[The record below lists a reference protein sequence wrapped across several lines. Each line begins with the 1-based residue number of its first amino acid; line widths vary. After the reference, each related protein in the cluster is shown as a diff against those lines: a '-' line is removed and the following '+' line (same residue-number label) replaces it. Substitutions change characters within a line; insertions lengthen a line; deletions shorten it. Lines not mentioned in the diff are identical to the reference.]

1 MSARRTPRPDPRP
14 RVRVRVREDS
24 ARRRTGGGFG
34 FRLDAPPGVRPL
46 SERAFAIAAGVVCVA
61 FAAVALAFILGPH
74 QLGDYMT
81 ETDFYGAYAQGA
93 RMVQSG
99 QLDPSRYGVIGPGYE
114 IALALVGFIV
124 RDLFFAAELLSFVSS
139 IAVLAL
145 WFVLLRRRANAMTG
159 FFAVLFIAVNAHF
172 LRHAYSAATDTLA
185 IALQAGAL
193 FALLAPRAARSGH
206 VPLVAPP
213 RAAPQREEAPAAAGA
228 AAPAPSDRRWLLAGI
243 LTALAFLTRYNAISL
258 VPASLIAILAGA
270 TAAPHRL
277 RAAALYCGG
286 FLLVVGPWMLYSVT
300 HGGSFALQL
309 HHNIAYEVFAKARG
323 IPWDD
328 YQRTMQPQFH
338 NLWDVIAKD
347 PKAVFSRMLFNS
359 WDHLRLDAI
368 HLLTVPLAVAAF
380 AGIVIGRGDG
390 ALRRLWPLWLTG
402 ALLFLTLVPVFYSER
417 YSLALL
423 PMYASLAALAFASP
437 QLAFVLGSGRLWL
450 KPLLAAIPLTSLIL
464 ASVKVQA
471 RMIDQLPI
479 EVLTAAKTL
488 RELRRPGDRVIA
500 RKSHIAYHGGVE
512 PLAFPFADSLETL
525 ARFTHQHKVRWIYFS
540 WPEAETRP
548 GLWYL
553 LDTAA
558 VVPGLTPR
566 VVTRPHPA
574 VLYEVGEEFGIRP
587 KWLEND
593 TLMIYHKLRAQLMV
607 DGGNPT
613 YLYNYAVIA
622 RSIGKLDDARG
633 ALERLLTR
641 TPADAEALAL
651 LGDILLVQNDP
662 ARAGRVFD
670 RLLAVDPTN
679 PLGGLGRGWALILQG
694 RDGDA
699 ARAWRPLI
707 GAATDYGT
715 LARMVELYTSLG
727 DQASEVAARSRILQL
742 GGAR

>member
-1 MSARRTPRPDPRP
+1 MRARP
-14 RVRVRVREDS
+14 
-24 ARRRTGGGFG
+24 GGGSG
-34 FRLDAPPGVRPL
+34 FHLDAPSGVRPL
-46 SERAFAIAAGVVCVA
+46 SERAFAIAAGVVGAA
-61 FAAVALAFILGPH
+61 FAVVALYFVFGPH

-81 ETDFYGAYAQGA
+81 ETDFYGAYSQGA

-114 IALALVGFIV
+114 IALALAGFVV
-124 RDLFFAAELLSFVSS
+124 RDLFLAAELLSFASS

-159 FFAVLFIAVNAHF
+159 FFAVLFIAANAHF
-172 LRHAYSAATDTLA
+172 LRHAYSAATDTFA

-193 FALLAPRAARSGH
+193 FALLAPRGARGSVDSSTATAPNSD
-206 VPLVAPP
+206 VP
-213 RAAPQREEAPAAAGA
+213 A
-228 AAPAPSDRRWLLAGI
+228 AAPATSDRRWAVAGI
-243 LTALAFLTRYNAISL
+243 LTAFAFLTRYNAISL
-258 VPASLIAILAGA
+258 VPASIVAILAGA
-270 TAAPHRL
+270 TAAPRPL
-277 RAAALYCGG
+277 RAAAFYLGG
-286 FLLVVGPWMLYSVT
+286 FFLVVLPWVLYSLS
-300 HGGSFALQL
+300 HGGSFAFQL

-323 IPWDD
+323 IAWDD

-359 WDHLRLDAI
+359 WDHLRLDAQL
-368 HLLTVPLAVAAF
+368 LLTVPLAIAAF

-437 QLAFVLGSGRLWL
+437 QLAFALGSGRVWL
-450 KPLLAAIPLTSLIL
+450 KPLLAIIPVISLIM

-471 RMIDQLPI
+471 RMIDQLPV

-525 ARFTHQHKVRWIYFS
+525 ARFTHEHNVRWIYFS

-553 LDTAA
+553 LDTTA

-566 VVTRPHPA
+566 VVTQPHPA
-574 VLYEVGEEFGIRP
+574 VLYEVGKDFGIRP
-587 KWLEND
+587 EWLKND

-622 RSIGKLDDARG
+622 RSVGKLDDARG

-641 TPADAEALAL
+641 VPTDAGALAL

-662 ARAGRVFD
+662 ARAGRVFE
-670 RLLAVDPTN
+670 RLIAVDPTN
-679 PLGGLGRGWALILQG
+679 PLGGLGRGWALLLQG
-694 RDGDA
+694 RDADA

-707 GAATDYGT
+707 GVATDYGT
-715 LARMVELYTSLG
+715 LARMAELYSTLG
-727 DQASEVAARSRILQL
+727 DQASEVAARRRIMQL
-742 GGAR
+742 GGGQ

>member
-1 MSARRTPRPDPRP
+1 MSARRPPRPDPRP
-14 RVRVRVREDS
+14 RVRVREDS
-24 ARRRTGGGFG
+24 ARRRSGGGFG
-34 FRLDAPPGVRPL
+34 FRLDAPPGVRPF
-46 SERAFAIAAGVVCVA
+46 SERAFAIAAGVVGVA
-61 FAAVALAFILGPH
+61 FAVVALAFILGPH

-99 QLDPSRYGVIGPGYE
+99 QLDPARYGVIGPGYE
-114 IALALVGFIV
+114 IALALAGFIV
-124 RDLFFAAELLSFVSS
+124 RDLFLAAELLSFVSS
-139 IAVLAL
+139 IAILAL

-159 FFAVLFIAVNAHF
+159 FFAVVFIAVNAHF

-193 FALLAPRAARSGH
+193 FALLAPRGARNDAGSSVASAPHDENSTASHETPTASPPSG
-206 VPLVAPP
+206 
-213 RAAPQREEAPAAAGA
+213 
-228 AAPAPSDRRWLLAGI
+228 RRWLLAGI

-286 FLLVVGPWMLYSVT
+286 FFLVVGPWMLYSLT
-300 HGGSFALQL
+300 HGGSFAFQL

-402 ALLFLTLVPVFYSER
+402 ALLFITLVPVFYSER

-423 PMYASLAALAFASP
+423 PMYATLAALAFASP
-437 QLAFVLGSGRLWL
+437 KLAFVLGSGRLWL
-450 KPLLAAIPLTSLIL
+450 KPLLAVIPVTSLIL

-471 RMIDQLPI
+471 RMIDQLPT

-525 ARFTHQHKVRWIYFS
+525 ARFTRQHHVRWIYFS

-553 LDTAA
+553 LDTTA

-566 VVTRPHPA
+566 VVTKPHPA

-587 KWLEND
+587 QWLDND

-622 RSIGKLDDARG
+622 RSVGKLDEARG

-641 TPADAEALAL
+641 RPADADALAL

-679 PLGGLGRGWALILQG
+679 PLGGLGRGWALMLQG
-694 RDGDA
+694 RDADA

-707 GAATDYGT
+707 GVATDYGT
-715 LARMVELYTSLG
+715 LARMVELYMSLG
-727 DQASEVAARSRILQL
+727 DRTSEVAARSRIVQL
-742 GGAR
+742 GGAP

>member
-14 RVRVRVREDS
+14 RARGRDDS
-24 ARRRTGGGFG
+24 ARRRAGRGFG
-34 FRLDAPPGVRPL
+34 FQLDAPPGVHPL

-61 FAAVALAFILGPH
+61 FAVAALWFVFGPH

-114 IALALVGFIV
+114 IALALAGFVV
-124 RDLFFAAELLSFVSS
+124 RDLFLAAELLSFVSS
-139 IAVLAL
+139 IAVLVL

-159 FFAVLFIAVNAHF
+159 FFAVLFIAANAHF
-172 LRHAYSAATDTLA
+172 LRHAYSAATDAFA
-185 IALQAGAL
+185 IALQAAAL
-193 FALLAPRAARSGH
+193 FALLAPRGARSGADPSAPASAE
-206 VPLVAPP
+206 VLRGNDAPP
-213 RAAPQREEAPAAAGA
+213 SSSAI
-228 AAPAPSDRRWLLAGI
+228 APAPSDRRWMLAGI

-277 RAAALYCGG
+277 RAAVLYGGG
-286 FLLVVGPWMLYSVT
+286 FLLVVGPWVLYSLS
-300 HGGSFALQL
+300 HGGSFAFQL

-328 YQRTMQPQFH
+328 YQRTMQPQF
-338 NLWDVIAKD
+338 NSLWDVISRD
-347 PKAVFSRMLFNS
+347 PRAVFSRMLFNS

-368 HLLTVPLAVAAF
+368 HLLTVPLAIAAF

-390 ALRRLWPLWLTG
+390 ALQRLWPLWVTG
-402 ALLFLTLVPVFYSER
+402 ALLFMTLVPVFYSER

-437 QLAFVLGSGRLWL
+437 QLAFALGSGRVWL
-450 KPLLAAIPLTSLIL
+450 KPLLAAAPLTTLIL

-471 RMIDQLPI
+471 RMIDQLPT
-479 EVLTAAKTL
+479 EVLTVARTL

-525 ARFTHQHKVRWIYFS
+525 ARFTHQHHVRWIYFS

-553 LDTAA
+553 LDTTA

-587 KWLEND
+587 DWLKND
-593 TLMIYHKLRAQLMV
+593 TLMIYHKLRAQLLV

-622 RSIGKLDDARG
+622 RSVGKLDDARG

-641 TPADAEALAL
+641 VPTDAGALAL

-679 PLGGLGRGWALILQG
+679 PLGGLGRGWALLLQH
-694 RDGDA
+694 RDADA

-707 GAATDYGT
+707 GVATDYGT
-715 LARMVELYTSLG
+715 LARMAELYASLG
-727 DQASEVAARSRILQL
+727 DQASEVAARSRIVQL
-742 GGAR
+742 GGGQ